1 MPTKMGNGGHG
12 HEEYDASTGRYV
24 RKGEGS
30 DSSSQISENKN
41 IRPEKNYLRNISDD
55 ELSKIMDFLNQKD
68 SNKET
73 PPVNTIEEEKVQDS
87 FKAGRTINECVQI
100 GNEIAGSPIVHYVKD
115 TNLESAN
122 QMNRA
127 LYDIKNDFSDLMS
140 TLLTYNNGGRG
151 EENEKVLEILE
162 DKKNKF
168 EEIVKTLNIQN
179 PQTKVVLAMN
189 FDRIVKRLNT
199 ARIKTN
205 SAIWGRHNF
214 YVLNQFSSKAEGKSI
229 AGIIFSQDLTT
240 PSTEVIEKQN
250 ERLVQTTYSYPAGK
264 GAVYST
270 AAHELGHFVDG
281 GIRNFCTPEENRQLD
296 IFLHQLIKENSTS
309 EERKK
314 DFKGRTKNISR
325 YGLTNLNEFVA
336 EAFSDYYSNGDKAKP
351 FNKQIFNKYKQL
363 YEEKVK

>member
-24 RKGEGS
+24 RKGEGG
-30 DSSSQISENKN
+30 DSSSQISGNKN
-41 IRPEKNYLRNISDD
+41 IRPERNYLREISDD
-55 ELSKIMDFLNQKD
+55 ELRKIMEFLNPKD
-68 SNKET
+68 SNEENT
-73 PPVNTIEEEKVQDS
+73 PVNTIEEKVQDS
-87 FKAGRTINECVQI
+87 FKEGRTIDECVQI
-100 GNEIAGSPIVHYVKD
+100 GNEIVGSPIVHYVKD

-127 LYDIKNDFSDLMS
+127 IYDIKNDFSNLMS

-151 EENEKVLEILE
+151 EENKKVLEILE

-189 FDRIVKRLNT
+189 FDKIVKRLNT

-205 SAIWGRHNF
+205 STVWGRHN
-214 YVLNQFSSKAEGKSI
+214 YYTLNQFSSKAEGKSI

-270 AAHELGHFVDG
+270 ASHELGHFIDG

-296 IFLHQLIKENSTS
+296 IFLKKIVEEKSTP
-309 EERKK
+309 EEREKGYN
-314 DFKGRTKNISR
+314 GRTKNISK
-325 YGLTNLNEFVA
+325 YGLTNLKEFVA
-336 EAFSDYYSNGDKAKP
+336 EAFSDYYSNGDNAKP